1 MSYEHKPSIVLA
13 ELWERESK
21 AGRQYFSGF
30 MGAVSVVL
38 LRDGERPHP
47 TRPDE
52 TIVVWKLLVQERQ
65 PRPAA
70 QKPPASPP
78 ERDEAP
84 MPAAQRPPS
93 LARVLGARSRRSGA
107 TGRRARR
114 SANGWPARWR
124 RPTGSRLI
132 PTIRCRSRR
141 GNTFSGDT
149 CVTSRSV
156 EGRLPARAGALA
168 GAAITGLNGR

>member
-1 MSYEHKPSIVLA
+1 MSYDHGPSIVLC

-30 MGAVSVVL
+30 MGNLQLAL

-52 TIVVWKLLVQERQ
+52 TVVVWKLVAQERQ

-78 ERDEAP
+78 ERDASP
-84 MPAAQRPPS
+84 TPPCS
-93 LARVLGARSRRSGA
+93 TLER
-107 TGRRARR
+107 RRA
-114 SANGWPARWR
+114 S
-124 RPTGSRLI
+124 
-132 PTIRCRSRR
+132 
-141 GNTFSGDT
+141 
-149 CVTSRSV
+149 
-156 EGRLPARAGALA
+156 
-168 GAAITGLNGR
+168 

>member
-1 MSYEHKPSIVLA
+1 MSHEHKPSIVLA

-47 TRPDE
+47 TREGE

-84 MPAAQRPPS
+84 MPPAAPAAAAARPDGPQAPQR
-93 LARVLGARSRRSGA
+93 RFRREGE
-107 TGRRARR
+107 ARR
-114 SANGWPARWR
+114 RERVAGEVAAAY
-124 RPTGSRLI
+124 GL
-132 PTIRCRSRR
+132 
-141 GNTFSGDT
+141 GD
-149 CVTSRSV
+149 
-156 EGRLPARAGALA
+156 GRDPDDALPF
-168 GAAITGLNGR
+168 